1 MTASSSA
8 PTLCPNIVA
17 LVARKRCGKDT
28 LADVLGREYGAH
40 KLSFSDGVRAIT
52 NDLFPWVPSEVPDA
66 IKDNVVDHPANVR
79 GMTYR
84 EIWRTVDHLRAN
96 VDPLLF
102 INWFRENQL
111 DMALKN
117 PSLCFVIARVSTP
130 EEFALLKSL
139 GIKTVRIIRKD
150 MTGVDL
156 DPFEDYLST
165 AQVDHE
171 FVFDINDGA
180 EPFLE
185 FFREDVLWKA
195 NQTWL
200 RRSALTSSLGI

>member
-1 MTASSSA
+1 MTVSSN
-8 PTLCPNIVA
+8 TLCPNIVA

-52 NDLFPWVPSEVPDA
+52 SDLFPWVPSEVPDS
-66 IKDNVVDHPANVR
+66 IKDSVVDHPANVR
-79 GMTYR
+79 GLTYR
-84 EIWRTVDHLRAN
+84 QVWRTVDHLREN
-96 VDPLLF
+96 VDPHLF
-102 INWFRENQL
+102 INWFRDNQL
-111 DMALKN
+111 QMAVKN
-117 PSLCFVIARVSTP
+117 PSLCFVIARVSTA

-156 DPFEDYLST
+156 DPFEDYLS
-165 AQVDHE
+165 AAPVDHE

-185 FFREDVLWKA
+185 FFREEVLWKA
-195 NQTWL
+195 NQVWQQ
-200 RRSALTSSLGI
+200 RSALTKSLGI

>member
-1 MTASSSA
+1 MTASNSV
-8 PTLCPNIVA
+8 CHNIVA

-28 LADVLGREYGAH
+28 LADVLGQEYGAH

-52 NDLFPWVPSEVPDA
+52 SDLFPWVPSEVPDS
-66 IKDNVVDHPANVR
+66 IKDNVVSHPANVR
-79 GMTYR
+79 GLTYR

-96 VDPLLF
+96 VDPQLF
-102 INWFRENQL
+102 INWFRDNQL
-111 DMALKN
+111 QMAVNN
-117 PSLCFVIARVSTP
+117 PSLSFVIARVSTA
-130 EEFALLKSL
+130 EEFELLKSL

-165 AQVDHE
+165 APVDHE
-171 FVFDINDGA
+171 FVFDINDGS

-185 FFREDVLWKA
+185 FFREEVLWKS
-195 NQTWL
+195 NQVWQQ
-200 RRSALTSSLGI
+200 RSVMTKSLGI